1 MYILSIVRRN
11 NLPTVSRQSSIV
23 VLMIRTYRHH
33 LQLLLTS
40 AVLLLTG
47 FATMSFSGCDSASKK
62 LNDLQQA
69 VWQNPEDPQAY
80 IKLGNE
86 YARQQQYDKAVD
98 SYEKALTLNPQSGM
112 TVYPALGAAY
122 FNQKQYTRA
131 LGYFEKSLEF
141 SPDDSLRFYDIG
153 NAYLQLEKCDLAIE
167 AYLQAIA
174 NSTAFEEAYYNLAI
188 CYIRTGQ
195 KAKAEEIYAWLQ
207 DKNNYLAVTLERHLE
222 NAR

>member
-1 MYILSIVRRN
+1 
-11 NLPTVSRQSSIV
+11 
-23 VLMIRTYRHH
+23 MIRTYQHF
-33 LQLLLTS
+33 LQLTLSTAVILLS
-40 AVLLLTG
+40 G
-47 FATMSFSGCDSASKK
+47 FAIMTFSGCDTASKK
-62 LNDLQQA
+62 LNDFQQA

-80 IKLGNE
+80 IRLGNE
-86 YARQQQYDKAVD
+86 YARQRQYEKAVD
-98 SYEKALTLNPQSGM
+98 SYEKALALNPQSGI

-131 LGYFEKSLEF
+131 LDYFEKSLEF

-153 NAYLQLEKCDLAIE
+153 NAYLQLEKCNLAIE

-174 NSTAFEEAYYNLAI
+174 NSTAFEEAHYNLAI

-207 DKNNYLAVTLERHLE
+207 DKNNYLAVSLESHLE
-222 NAR
+222 NAK